1 MGRTGSQLI
10 ERRDLVAVN
19 CMTLQASL
27 GGRGHAAPATAGPPS
42 MRSNGSAAF
51 AAGERHHCETAQCAR
66 RARTA
71 AQWQVMANRGAL
83 GLRPAARHAIAL
95 AVGGGG
101 EAGGLAA
108 LAASQHAALGQIRPN
123 FSSGARRCEV
133 ARGGARKLAAKGARA
148 SGCDGVVRRGGA
160 TGWCDR
166 QESNLRLSL
175 RRAQ

>member
-83 GLRPAARHAIAL
+83 GLRPAARHSIAL
-95 AVGGGG
+95 AVGGEERRGG
-101 EAGGLAA
+101 WRHL
-108 LAASQHAALGQIRPN
+108 LPASTRLWARSGQTSRRVHD
-123 FSSGARRCEV
+123 GAKSREV
-133 ARGGARKLAAKGARA
+133 ARESGVRKWGAKAARA
-148 SGCDGVVRRGGA
+148 SGVRRGGA
-160 TGWCDR
+160 TGKNRTCD
-166 QESNLRLSL
+166 
-175 RRAQ
+175 